1 MGVYLN
7 NKCIGSATVIL
18 GDGEEYNKGLATG
31 YELGKQVGT
40 IKIVRVTLTA
50 DGWERNKQTVEIEG
64 VTESSIVNVSQAE
77 TNAQR
82 SEYRKSGIMCVS
94 QSLGALEFNCFTT
107 PTVDI
112 DVNIAIINENNIEN
126 EVTSE

>member
-1 MGVYLN
+1 MADVRTIPLYV
-7 NKCIGSATVIL
+7 K
-18 GDGEEYNKGLATG
+18 EG
-31 YELGKQVGT
+31 YKFKFYKIGT
-40 IKIVRVTLTA
+40 IKNMRVTLTA
-50 DGWERNKQTVEIEG
+50 DAWERNKQTVEIEG